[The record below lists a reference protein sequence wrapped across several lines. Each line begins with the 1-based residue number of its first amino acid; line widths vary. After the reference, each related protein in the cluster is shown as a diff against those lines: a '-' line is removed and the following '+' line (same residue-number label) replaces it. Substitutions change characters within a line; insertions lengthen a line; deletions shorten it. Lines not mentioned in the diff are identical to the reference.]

1 MTNERDI
8 NDPKSWRLASE
19 DWLNAYKELT
29 IDKLLCEELSKLCNI
44 VADKLESNNKFNVNV
59 YVSKRTQIIYKKYLK
74 SKSTKK

>member
-1 MTNERDI
+1 
-8 NDPKSWRLASE
+8 LASE

-29 IDKLLCEELSKLCNI
+29 IDKLCNI
-44 VADKLESNNKFNVNV
+44 VADKLKSNNKFNVNA